1 MSRAD
6 QGPEDEDLPP
16 GTAVGEYVVGDKLG
30 EGAFGKVYRGRQP
43 LIGKN
48 VAIKLLSR
56 RFSADPEMV
65 SRFVAEARAV
75 NQIAHRNII
84 DIFSFGNLPDGR
96 LYFVMELLQG
106 RTLDHLLRS
115 RGFYSVAEA
124 LPILRGL
131 ARALDAAHAHGIAH
145 RDLKPANVFVTTD
158 DEGQPY
164 PKLLDFGIAKL
175 VRPDAATMHKT
186 RTGAPMG
193 TPYYMSPEQCRGDT
207 IDTSTDAYSFG
218 VMTFQLLTGHLPF
231 TGDSY
236 VEILFRHMTVDPPP
250 PSTVSGAVPR
260 ELDALIL
267 RMMAKAPRDRP
278 QSLVEAVRAL
288 EAAAV
293 ALGVSVPRSLPE
305 QPALVLGEV
314 FDDGAVSTAFA
325 ATAPS
330 DPERRPSLDAAPRRS
345 DGALARSD
353 PARRSDGA
361 ARASEGARP
370 AAGVPRASVEAALA
384 AEVQRPAAMGHN
396 VLSQTLPG
404 GSTDVVAV
412 PRRPWA
418 PLVGVAVAAVAA
430 LFLVLRDV
438 GSVEPITDA
447 PAVVAPSTTPL
458 PAASGAPSAAD
469 PTMGDPGMGEP
480 SMDDPDMGD
489 PGMGDG
495 SPPAAG
501 TTTAAQVAATVRLRL
516 EGTPVGAEAVDS
528 EGRLSCKLPCTLEL
542 PRSAEPLALTVRAHG
557 FASQT
562 RALVPD
568 QDREVSFMLEKQR
581 PSRRPDRPRKPNK
594 DDVEEAF

>member
-1 MSRAD
+1 MSAAD
-6 QGPEDEDLPP
+6 QAPEDEDLLP

-96 LYFVMELLQG
+96 LYFVMELLRGQ
-106 RTLDHLLRS
+106 TLDHLLRS

-250 PSTVSGAVPR
+250 PSTVSAAVPR
-260 ELDALIL
+260 ELDSLIL
-267 RMMAKAPRDRP
+267 RLMAKSPRDRP

-305 QPALVLGEV
+305 QPARLSGDV
-314 FDDGAVSTAFA
+314 FEDGAVSTAFA

-330 DPERRPSLDAAPRRS
+330 DPERRPSLDSGPRRS
-345 DGALARSD
+345 DGASARSD

-361 ARASEGARP
+361 RQAEARAS
-370 AAGVPRASVEAALA
+370 AAAALSSSA
-384 AEVQRPAAMGHN
+384 GRAAAMGPN

-404 GSTDVVAV
+404 GSTDMVAV

-418 PLVGVAVAAVAA
+418 ALAGGAVAAVAA
-430 LFLVLRDV
+430 LYLVLRDAGPTDLPTELPAMV
-438 GSVEPITDA
+438 TPSVSPGVPAADMGSDA
-447 PAVVAPSTTPL
+447 PSVGD
-458 PAASGAPSAAD
+458 PAMGAPSVVD
-469 PTMGDPGMGEP
+469 P
-480 SMDDPDMGD
+480 
-489 PGMGDG
+489 
-495 SPPAAG
+495 SPAPT
-501 TTTAAQVAATVRLRL
+501 TTTAAVATTVRLRL
-516 EGTPVGAEAVDS
+516 EGTPVGAEAVDND
-528 EGRLSCKLPCTLEL
+528 GRYTCKLPCTLEL

-557 FASQT
+557 YASQT
-562 RALVPD
+562 RALIPD
-568 QDREVSFMLEKQR
+568 QDREVSFMLERQR
-581 PSRRPDRPRKPNK
+581 TPRRPDRPRKPNK

>member
-6 QGPEDEDLPP
+6 QGPGAEDEDLPP

-56 RFSADPEMV
+56 RFSGDPEMV

-158 DEGQPY
+158 DEGLPY

-218 VMTFQLLTGHLPF
+218 VMTFQLLTGQLPF

-250 PSTVSGAVPR
+250 PSTVSAAVPR
-260 ELDALIL
+260 ELDPLIL
-267 RMMAKAPRDRP
+267 RLMAKSPHDRP
-278 QSLVEAVRAL
+278 RSLVEAVRAL

-305 QPALVLGEV
+305 HAAPLSGEI
-314 FDDGAVSTAFA
+314 FDGDAVSTAFA

-330 DPERRPSLDAAPRRS
+330 DPDRRPSLDAAPRRS
-345 DGALARSD
+345 DGAVPSDPGRRSGGATSRRD
-353 PARRSDGA
+353 PARQSDGA
-361 ARASEGARP
+361 ARDGA
-370 AAGVPRASVEAALA
+370 PRVEAERA
-384 AEVQRPAAMGHN
+384 AAMGPN

-404 GSTDVVAV
+404 ASTDMVAA
-412 PRRPWA
+412 PRRPWGA
-418 PLVGVAVAAVAA
+418 LAGVAVAAVAA
-430 LFLVLRDV
+430 LYLVLRDT
-438 GSVEPITDA
+438 G
-447 PAVVAPSTTPL
+447 PAELPADPPAMVAPTTV
-458 PAASGAPSAAD
+458 PAPTEVAPPSAAGEPTMDEPSLGAPSPGLAEGGLVPTATVAA
-469 PTMGDPGMGEP
+469 P
-480 SMDDPDMGD
+480 
-489 PGMGDG
+489 
-495 SPPAAG
+495 
-501 TTTAAQVAATVRLRL
+501 AATVRLRL
-516 EGTPVGAEAVDS
+516 EGTPSGAEAVDS

-542 PRSAEPLALTVRAHG
+542 PRSAEPRAVTVRAHG
-557 FASQT
+557 YASQT
-562 RALVPD
+562 RALIPD

-581 PSRRPDRPRKPNK
+581 TPRRSDRPRKPNK

>member
-1 MSRAD
+1 MSAAD
-6 QGPEDEDLPP
+6 QAPEDEDLLP

-96 LYFVMELLQG
+96 LYFVMELLRGQ
-106 RTLDHLLRS
+106 TLDHLLRS

-250 PSTVSGAVPR
+250 PSTVSAAVPR
-260 ELDALIL
+260 ELDPLIL
-267 RMMAKAPRDRP
+267 RLMAKSPRERP

-305 QPALVLGEV
+305 QPARLPTDV
-314 FDDGAVSTAFA
+314 FEDGAVSTAFA

-345 DGALARSD
+345 DGASARSD
-353 PARRSDGA
+353 PSRRSDGVSRSSDGA
-361 ARASEGARP
+361 RQAGARGSEAAALSPDARA
-370 AAGVPRASVEAALA
+370 
-384 AEVQRPAAMGHN
+384 AAMGPN

-404 GSTDVVAV
+404 GSTDMVAV

-418 PLVGVAVAAVAA
+418 ALAGVAVAAVAA
-430 LFLVLRDV
+430 LYLVLRETGPAELPSAVPAMVTPSASPAHAPRAPTPDDPGV
-438 GSVEPITDA
+438 GD
-447 PAVVAPSTTPL
+447 PSM
-458 PAASGAPSAAD
+458 GAPSVV
-469 PTMGDPGMGEP
+469 EP
-480 SMDDPDMGD
+480 SP
-489 PGMGDG
+489 
-495 SPPAAG
+495 SP
-501 TTTAAQVAATVRLRL
+501 TTSATAAVAMTVRLRL

-528 EGRLSCKLPCTLEL
+528 DGRHACKLPCTLEL

-557 FASQT
+557 YASQT
-562 RALVPD
+562 RALIPD
-568 QDREVSFMLEKQR
+568 QDREVSFVLEKQR
-581 PSRRPDRPRKPNK
+581 PPRRPDRPRKPNK

>member
-16 GTAVGEYVVGDKLG
+16 GTAVGEYVVGDKIG

-267 RMMAKAPRDRP
+267 RLMAKSPRDRP

-293 ALGVSVPRSLPE
+293 ALGVSVPRSLSE
-305 QPALVLGEV
+305 QPAALLGEV

-345 DGALARSD
+345 DGALSRSD
-353 PARRSDGA
+353 PAQRSDGP
-361 ARASEGARP
+361 ARARP
-370 AAGVPRASVEAALA
+370 AALA
-384 AEVQRPAAMGHN
+384 TEGGRSAAMGPN

-404 GSTDVVAV
+404 GSTDMVAV

-418 PLVGVAVAAVAA
+418 ALAGVAVAAVAA
-430 LFLVLRDV
+430 LFLVLRDA
-438 GSVEPITDA
+438 GTAAPIEDV
-447 PAVVAPSTTPL
+447 PAVVAPSTTPP
-458 PAASGAPSAAD
+458 PASSGTPSASA
-469 PTMGDPGMGEP
+469 PAV
-480 SMDDPDMGD
+480 D
-489 PGMGDG
+489 PGMGDLG
-495 SPPAAG
+495 KGDPSPPPAG
-501 TTTAAQVAATVRLRL
+501 TSTAALVVTTVRLRL
-516 EGTPVGAEAVDS
+516 EGTPVGAEAVDN
-528 EGRLSCKLPCTLEL
+528 EGRVSCKLPCTLEL

-568 QDREVSFMLEKQR
+568 QDREVSFMLERQR
-581 PSRRPDRPRKPNK
+581 TPRRPDRPRKPNK